1 MYAWRSQGSYQ
12 CANQHQAV
20 AVKIQP
26 FPTILQSLKFD
37 DFQQTPSSRIS
48 EFLGEAPQR
57 LDKLFFFPP
66 PPAFPV
72 PPTLSEEQ
80 EVSETR
86 GGGTHLSLRVLGNIF
101 NNSLDISI

>member
-1 MYAWRSQGSYQ
+1 MEKPTGSQGSYQ

-48 EFLGEAPQR
+48 EFLGEAPQ
-57 LDKLFFFPP
+57 LPDKLFFLPP
-66 PPAFPV
+66 PTPSPFP
-72 PPTLSEEQ
+72 LHSRQ
-80 EVSETR
+80 STR
-86 GGGTHLSLRVLGNIF
+86 FQSYGGGITFESESLRQYF
-101 NNSLDISI
+101 Q

>member
-1 MYAWRSQGSYQ
+1 M
-12 CANQHQAV
+12 

-86 GGGTHLSLRVLGNIF
+86 GGGNTFESESLRQYF
-101 NNSLDISI
+101 Q